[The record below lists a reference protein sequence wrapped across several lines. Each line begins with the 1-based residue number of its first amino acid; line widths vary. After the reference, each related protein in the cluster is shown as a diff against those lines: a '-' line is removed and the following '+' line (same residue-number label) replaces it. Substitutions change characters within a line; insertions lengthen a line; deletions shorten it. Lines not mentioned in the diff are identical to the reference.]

1 MDLQIKDKLF
11 LNFLKSKKMN
21 NLMEN
26 FSGLAMSRME
36 MKKVTGGTCF
46 SHQAGQIGFG
56 GPHKNWS
63 AASKTAGAGGNYCCD
78 SGCKSAS
85 WFKR

>member
-36 MKKVTGGTCF
+36 MKKVTGGECF
-46 SHQAGQIGFG
+46 AITANNKFKTGLAN
-56 GPHKNWS
+56 KT
-63 AASKTAGAGGNYCCD
+63 AASTAAGAGGHYCCT
-78 SGCKSAS
+78 GCSKAS
-85 WFKR
+85 WMPR